1 MKLAAPL
8 TTRDTDAHAPTSAR
22 LARTALAA
30 GRTAT
35 LLALALGA
43 RAAIA
48 QPAAPAAAGAP
59 PPEVKVTTT
68 LLGGTV
74 YGIDGRGGRM
84 AALTGPDG
92 VLLVD
97 AQFPDVTDK
106 IVAAIKQITPAPLR
120 FLVNT
125 HVHGDHT
132 GGNENFA
139 KLGVTIL
146 GRPELREQLLM
157 PRPGPN
163 GQTPPASPAGALPI
177 ILYDNPTTIE
187 LDGEVV
193 QLIPLPAA
201 HTNGDTAVLFKK
213 ANVLMTGDVFRSEGM
228 PAAAITNGGSVLGIL
243 KCIELFLQIS
253 DANTKVVPGHGPVAN
268 REALVF
274 HRQVLVTVRDRVA
287 KAKAEGKTLE
297 EVQAMKPTAEFDA
310 KVGGP
315 PAFIPQF
322 VATLYNELP
331 AR

>member
-1 MKLAAPL
+1 MVVPGARGRAL
-8 TTRDTDAHAPTSAR
+8 RGSAR
-22 LARTALAA
+22 LGVLVV
-30 GRTAT
+30 
-35 LLALALGA
+35 LALGA
-43 RAAIA
+43 HAVRA
-48 QPAAPAAAGAP
+48 QQNPAPPAGGP

-68 LLGGTV
+68 PLGGSV

-84 AALTGPDG
+84 AALVGPDG
-92 VLLVD
+92 VFLVD

-106 IVAAIKQITPAPLR
+106 IVAAIKQITPSPLR

-146 GRPELREQLLM
+146 GRPELREQQLK

-163 GQTPPASPAGALPI
+163 GQTPPASPPGALPI
-177 ILYDNPTTIE
+177 ILYDNPTTVE
-187 LDGEVV
+187 LDGEEI
-193 QLIPLPAA
+193 QLIPLPPA

-228 PAAAITNGGSVLGIL
+228 PAAAIGNGGSVLGIL
-243 KCIELFLQIS
+243 KCIELFLQVT

-268 REALVF
+268 RDALVF

-297 EVQAMKPTAEFDA
+297 QVQAMKPTAEFDA

>member
-1 MKLAAPL
+1 
-8 TTRDTDAHAPTSAR
+8 
-22 LARTALAA
+22 
-30 GRTAT
+30 

-43 RAAIA
+43 QIA
-48 QPAAPAAAGAP
+48 GAQQPAAPPAGGP

-68 LLGGTV
+68 LLGGSV

-84 AALTGPDG
+84 AALVGPDG

-106 IVAAIKQITPAPLR
+106 IVAAIKQISPSPLR

-146 GRPELREQLLM
+146 GRPELREQQLT

-163 GQTPPASPAGALPI
+163 GQTPAASPPGALPI

-187 LDGEVV
+187 LDGDEV
-193 QLIPLPAA
+193 QLIPLPPA

-243 KCIELFLQIS
+243 KCIDLFLQLS

-268 REALVF
+268 RDALVF

-297 EVQAMKPTAEFDA
+297 QVQAMKPTAEFDA